1 MKLKDEKGYVGVD
14 ISIAV
19 IILLIIV
26 PTIMGMVYNIN
37 SSKNVSKVKS
47 EAISIAVNAL
57 EAAKKIELADLDD
70 NSILEALIADG
81 LQIDTTTIPA
91 IITTARATYKLVINV
106 TDYKGD
112 NLVKTVK
119 AIVTYK
125 VGRQEKNIELSTV
138 LKWLEEIWNLKKE

>member
-138 LKWLEEIWNLKKE
+138 LK